1 MISPAEADALAL
13 AAHGNDRTR
22 WGGSFIEHVRRVA
35 SEVGEDPDPYAVPAA
50 LLHDTVEKGSLDW
63 HDLRSAGVDERLLA
77 VIDALTERDSEL
89 LEDYLARCAADPLAL
104 RIKRADIAD
113 KLTGSAHH
121 AISADDVER
130 MRAHAQRRL
139 DLLDQLA
146 AQISGPPV

>member
-1 MISPAEADALAL
+1 MISHAEADALAL

-104 RIKRADIAD
+104 RIKRADITD

-130 MRAHAQRRL
+130 MRDHAQRRL
-139 DLLDQLA
+139 DLLDDLA
-146 AQISGPPV
+146 AQISGPLV

>member
-1 MISPAEADALAL
+1 M
-13 AAHGNDRTR
+13 
-22 WGGSFIEHVRRVA
+22 
-35 SEVGEDPDPYAVPAA
+35 
-50 LLHDTVEKGSLDW
+50 
-63 HDLRSAGVDERLLA
+63 A

-104 RIKRADIAD
+104 RIKRADIGD

-139 DLLDQLA
+139 DLLDELA